1 MSPEPPHRFRAMDV
15 EVIAGGAAV
24 AHAAAIEALFAER
37 ERVFSRF
44 RPHSELALVNAT
56 RLPLVV
62 VSPLFAR
69 TLRAALDAAAATDG
83 LVDPTLGAALEA
95 AGYDRDFA
103 RVVPDASPA
112 GPAAPGCR
120 RSVRVLGRVVA
131 RPPRVR
137 LDLNGVVKA
146 LAVDDALALFD
157 GPGFVS
163 AGGDVAVRGGAG
175 VGLPR
180 GGSVRVEDGGVATS
194 GTTHRRWLRGGAV
207 QHHLIDARTG
217 RPASSRW
224 TEVTVVGPT
233 CLDADV
239 AAKAA
244 FLLSDDGPGWLDERG
259 LAGRFLAGDV
269 AVTNRAWR
277 ESLQEAA

>member
-1 MSPEPPHRFRAMDV
+1 MSPEPHRFRAMDV
-15 EVIAGGAAV
+15 DVIAGGAAV
-24 AHAAAIEALFAER
+24 AQAAAIDALFAER

-103 RVVPDASPA
+103 RIGPDASPT
-112 GPAAPGCR
+112 GPAAPGRR
-120 RSVRVLGRVVA
+120 RSVRLAGRVVL
-131 RPPRVR
+131 RPPGVR

-146 LAVDDALALFD
+146 LAVDDALGLCD
-157 GPGFVS
+157 GPAFVS
-163 AGGDVAVRGGAG
+163 AGGDVAVRGGA
-175 VGLPR
+175 VVCLPR
-180 GGSVRVEDGGVATS
+180 GGSVHVESGGVATS

-224 TEVTVVGPT
+224 TEVTVAAGT
-233 CLDADV
+233 CLEADV

-244 FLLSDDGPGWLDERG
+244 FLLSDDGPAWLDERG

-269 AVTNRAWR
+269 VVTNRAWR
-277 ESLQEAA
+277 EGLQAAA

>member
-1 MSPEPPHRFRAMDV
+1 MSPEPHRFRAMDV
-15 EVIAGGAAV
+15 DVLAGGAGLAQ
-24 AHAAAIEALFAER
+24 AAAIEALFAER

-44 RPHSELALVNAT
+44 RPHSELALVNAS
-56 RLPLVV
+56 RGPLVV

-69 TLRAALDAAAATDG
+69 TLRAALDAAATTDG

-103 RVVPDASPA
+103 RVVPDTRPT
-112 GPAAPGCR
+112 GPAAPGR
-120 RSVRVLGRVVA
+120 WRSVRLAGRVVA
-131 RPPRVR
+131 RPPRLR

-146 LAVDDALALFD
+146 LAVDDALALVE

-163 AGGDVAVRGGAG
+163 AGGDVAVRGGAV

-194 GTTHRRWLRGGAV
+194 GITHRRWLRGGAV

-224 TEVTVVGPT
+224 SEVTVAGPT
-233 CLDADV
+233 CLEADV

-259 LAGRFLAGDV
+259 LAGRFLAADV
-269 AVTNRAWR
+269 VVTNRAWR
-277 ESLQEAA
+277 ESVREAA